1 MFREFFKKKNK
12 PTALDHEIGALAAEL
27 GVASKGKPVAPGV
40 ARDLLKSLMMRQADL
55 LVRTEEGR
63 GAAVLY
69 KFAARLSGQTVSDAL
84 GQGDK
89 HSLLQRG
96 YALMGSGQ
104 FEDAKTTLEA
114 AAARYPEHH
123 RVHASLA
130 AVLERLEGEGAALK
144 VMQDFYARKP
154 MKLKAAAQNPSN
166 APTLMCLYGYDGTR
180 YKLASNGDGSF
191 QKFRR
196 GGHFMLRYLLDK
208 AKFNIHHFTVSN
220 GNLDTYTVP
229 TPCDLIVN
237 TVADPDVEMASLRT
251 IQAFMDRTPNV
262 PIINRPDRVIET
274 TRDRNYERLNK
285 IDGIRFAKTQR
296 FTREGRDEQSLAIHV
311 EDMGYS
317 YPLIVRE
324 TGTHTAVSTEL
335 VHDRD
340 ELARYFNQSEGDS
353 FYAIEFIE
361 NASEEGHY
369 TKMRFFY
376 IDGVMYPVVHHID
389 EVWNV
394 HGSNRK
400 TFMASHPWMLEKEQQ
415 FLAEPKSVI
424 GEENYNRLQAL
435 HELIGLDFFG
445 VDFTLLADGTILIFE
460 LNPAMRHSFTHAKTF
475 SYMTIP
481 LQRIS
486 NAFEAMVRKRAEP
499 TFKGGD

>member
-1 MFREFFKKKNK
+1 MFGKLFKGKDK
-12 PTALDHEIGALAAEL
+12 PTALDREIAELAAEL
-27 GVASKGKPVAPGV
+27 GVAQKDTGVAPGV
-40 ARDLLKSLMMRQADL
+40 ARDLLRSLMMRQADL
-55 LVRTEEGR
+55 LVRTDEGR

-69 KFAARLSGQTVSDAL
+69 EFAARLSGQSVSEAL

-104 FEDAKTTLEA
+104 LDAAKTALEA
-114 AAARYPEHH
+114 ASSRYPEHH
-123 RVHASLA
+123 RVHACLA
-130 AVLERLEGEGAALK
+130 AVLEALGQEDEALS
-144 VMQDFYARKP
+144 VMQRFYTRKP
-154 MKLKAAAQNPSN
+154 VKLKAAANN
-166 APTLMCLYGYDGTR
+166 AETAPTLMCFYGYEGTR

-208 AKFNIHHFTVSN
+208 TKFNIHHFTVSD
-220 GNLDTYTVP
+220 GNLDTYTAP
-229 TPCDLIVN
+229 TPCNLILN
-237 TVADPDVEMASLRT
+237 TVADPDVELASLQT
-251 IQAFMDRTPNV
+251 IQAFIDRTPDV
-262 PIINRPDRVIET
+262 PVLNRPDRVIET
-274 TRDRNYERLNK
+274 TRDRNYERLNA
-285 IDGIRFAKTQR
+285 IDGIQFPMTRR
-296 FTREGRDEQSLAIHV
+296 FTRDGRDDQALAAYA

-317 YPLIVRE
+317 YPLIIRE

-340 ELARYFNQSEGDS
+340 GLAGYFNTSLGDS
-353 FYAIEFIE
+353 FYAIEFVE
-361 NASEEGHY
+361 NASEAGHY

-376 IDGVMYPVVHHID
+376 VDGVMYPVVHHID

-400 TFMASHPWMLEKEQQ
+400 TFMAAHSWMLEKEQQ
-415 FLAEPKSVI
+415 FLANPKAVI
-424 GEENYNRLQAL
+424 GEENYERLQSL
-435 HELIGLDFFG
+435 YELIGLDFFG
-445 VDFTLLADGTILIFE
+445 VDFTLLPDGTILIFE
-460 LNPAMRHSFTHAKTF
+460 LNPAMRHSFVHARTF

-486 NAFEAMVRKRAEP
+486 NAFEAMVRARAS
-499 TFKGGD
+499 GG